1 MLYSIYEEVLYRPLA
16 NVLVFFYEAI
26 PYHDLG
32 LAIILLTV
40 AIRLLLYPFVAKSLR
55 AQREMAALGPEIK
68 ALQEKY
74 KENKEEQAKKLMEL
88 YKERGVN
95 PFSGCLPVLI
105 QLPLLFALYHVFA
118 NVTGTELLNNLYSFI
133 PHPQSIDP
141 VAFGFL
147 DLSAR
152 SIPLAILAGA
162 SQFLQAYFMPQ
173 TAGADSAVQQA
184 IQKQTVYILPIVIT
198 VISFQF
204 PAALPLYWTVL
215 NIIGIIQ
222 QGVPSFRPKS
232 KSA

>member
-1 MLYSIYEEVLYRPLA
+1 MYAIYQEILYRPLA
-16 NVLVFFYEAI
+16 NILVFFYEAI

-40 AIRLLLYPFVAKSLR
+40 LIRLLLYPFVAKSLK
-55 AQREMAALGPEIK
+55 AQKEMAALQPEIK
-68 ALQEKY
+68 ALQETY
-74 KENKEEQAKKLMEL
+74 KDNKEEQAKKLMEL

-118 NVTGTELLNNLYSFI
+118 NVTGPELLNNIYSFI
-133 PHPQSIDP
+133 PRPESIQP
-141 VAFGFL
+141 IAFSVL

-162 SQFLQAYFMPQ
+162 SQFLQAYLMPQ
-173 TAGADSAVQQA
+173 AGGGDSAVQQA
-184 IQKQTVYILPIVIT
+184 IQKQTIYVLPIVIT

-215 NIIGIIQ
+215 NIIGILQ
-222 QGVPSFRPKS
+222 QGIPFS
-232 KSA
+232 KKPAAS